1 MPNWT
6 KVRANL
12 DPQAGS
18 GFVYLDQDALG
29 GVGPAGPP
37 GPAATLGPWENC
49 TMLNG
54 SSGEAKVQKDSNGI
68 VYLRMGV
75 YGAADWP
82 NELVELPFGYHPI
95 GRIWLPFVNMDSY
108 GNFHTDNVI
117 CINDADTN
125 GGNIEVISDE
135 VSIIRSHS
143 YHSLTFSWPTVA

>member
-18 GFVYLDQDALG
+18 GFVYLDMPAQSG
-29 GVGPAGPP
+29 GGT
-37 GPAATLGPWENC
+37 TLGPWEDC

-54 SSGEAKVQKDSNGI
+54 THGEARVQKDSNGI

-75 YGAADWP
+75 YGAAPWP
-82 NELVELPFGYHPI
+82 NQLVELPFGYHPI
-95 GRIWLPFVNMDSY
+95 GAIWLPFVNMDNY
-108 GNFHTDNVI
+108 GDFYTDNAI
-117 CINDADTN
+117 RINDAVTN
-125 GGNIEVISDE
+125 GGSIEVISDE
-135 VSIIRSHS
+135 VSIHRSYY